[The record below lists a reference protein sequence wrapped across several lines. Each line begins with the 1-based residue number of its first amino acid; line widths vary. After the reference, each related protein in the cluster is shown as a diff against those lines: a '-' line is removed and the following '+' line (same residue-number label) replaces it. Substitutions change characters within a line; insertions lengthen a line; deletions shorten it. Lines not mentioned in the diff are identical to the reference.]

1 MYFYITTILTLSSM
15 TPLRTDIHS
24 KVEIEGV
31 PTAHSQ
37 TCRTFY
43 PLYSYFPLKVIKET
57 RPDTQSYS
65 IFGFGGFGPFVQLQF
80 SRLWTVPHT
89 IITLSV
95 QLIPCETFVEL
106 PKVLPSMFV

>member
-24 KVEIEGV
+24 KVEIEVV
-31 PTAHSQ
+31 PTANSH

-57 RPDTQSYS
+57 RPSIHKVTVYSDLEASVHSFNCSVQDFGQCPTQSSHY
-65 IFGFGGFGPFVQLQF
+65 
-80 SRLWTVPHT
+80 
-89 IITLSV
+89 
-95 QLIPCETFVEL
+95 
-106 PKVLPSMFV
+106 PSSWFHVKL